1 MRLKTPKKEV
11 TKITT
16 VRLTKKADAAFRAI
30 MAERASIA
38 DESFVLRGL
47 VGRTLLELIK
57 DAHEIFKIKPLDLS
71 QFEFEK
77 DRVQRCLHMTHE
89 QEESISDLKKYT
101 GSVSISVIFNYI
113 LESGLKQTT
122 SKITSSR

>member
-1 MRLKTPKKEV
+1 MRLKTPPKKI

-47 VGRTLLELIK
+47 VGRTLFELIK
-57 DAHEIFKIKPLDLS
+57 DAHDIFQNQPLDLS

-89 QEESISDLKKYT
+89 QDEIVSELKKYT

-113 LESGLKQTT
+113 LESDVMQQNLRQVA
-122 SKITSSR
+122 